1 MVDPIYYKVQYPL
14 KKAIDLMKDLDN
26 YNLDFLGKNLS
37 TYDKEKITIFLEN
50 WNNGDKEKLISL
62 IQKKI
67 KDKDLKEIILALSLN
82 PDGENTIDYVSEQ
95 LKLTLGDKKIKITTL
110 GRGLSTGTELEYL
123 DDNTFQNAF
132 KNRN

>member
-62 IQKKI
+62 IS
-67 KDKDLKEIILALSLN
+67 DLRA
-82 PDGENTIDYVSEQ
+82 EQ
-95 LKLTLGDKKIKITTL
+95 
-110 GRGLSTGTELEYL
+110 
-123 DDNTFQNAF
+123 
-132 KNRN
+132 